1 MMNLG
6 LFSMPIHSPGRV
18 MADAL
23 SEDRELVI
31 LADKLGFQEAWMG
44 EHFTSVGE
52 PVTSPLIF
60 NASLIKET
68 KNIKFGTGVI
78 SLPQQHP
85 AVVAGQVSLLDHL
98 SKGRVILGVGAGGLV
113 SDWELFGNMDGRS
126 RAITMIESMEA
137 ILKFW
142 DESENYHY
150 KGEFLDIS
158 LKKNIIQEL
167 GIGKFVK
174 PFQKPYPEI
183 AISLKNPNS
192 MTAKLAGEKGWIPI
206 SGNFVDAKDIA
217 THWPTYQEAAN
228 KVGKQ
233 PTYQKWRVGR
243 SVLITSSNSEAEE
256 ILGDP
261 KGVFSHYFLYLN
273 TVSKLASGT
282 LSKDIN
288 LKKDL
293 PEAMKKANDLIIIG
307 NKKTVTEKLVSFIEK
322 VGPFGTLLLTGHDI
336 GNSKK
341 LWENS
346 FSEMAT
352 SIQPVLNKYI
362 SQKYIN

>member
-1 MMNLG
+1 MLNLG
-6 LFSMPIHSPGRV
+6 LFMMPLHPASKN
-18 MADAL
+18 L
-23 SEDRELVI
+23 SISYEEDRQLVL
-31 LADKLGFQEAWMG
+31 LAEKLKFTEAWIG
-44 EHFTSVGE
+44 EHYSSTGE
-52 PVTSPLIF
+52 PITSPLIF
-60 NASLIKET
+60 NASLISET
-68 KNIKFGTGVI
+68 TNIKFGTGVI

-113 SDWELFGNMDGRS
+113 SDWELFDNMDGRR

-137 ILKFW
+137 ILKCW
-142 DESENYHY
+142 SDGENYNY

-158 LKKNIIQEL
+158 LKKNIVSEL

-174 PFQKPYPEI
+174 PYQTPHPQI

-206 SGNFVDAKDIA
+206 SGNFVNAKDVA
-217 THWPTYQEAAN
+217 THWPTYKKAAN
-228 KVGKQ
+228 KVGKK
-233 PTYQKWRVGR
+233 PSYHKWRVGR
-243 SVLITSSNSEAEE
+243 SVLITSSNAEAKE
-256 ILGDP
+256 IIDNP

-282 LSKDIN
+282 LGKEIN
-288 LKKDL
+288 LDNEL
-293 PEAMKKANDLIIIG
+293 PEAMKKAKQLIIIG
-307 NKKTVTEKLVSFIEK
+307 DKQTVTEKLIQLIDT

-336 GNSKK
+336 GNSKI

-346 FSEMAT
+346 FSEMSQ
-352 SIQPVLNKYI
+352 SIQPILSKYI
-362 SQKYIN
+362 EQKFNS